1 MLSLLQQVRLLDP
14 VASTDQ
20 VADVLIDDGVIQSI
34 SPHLSEIP
42 ADAQVQPCDGQ
53 ILAPGLVDL
62 YSHSGEPGFEE
73 RETLTSLM
81 QAAIAG
87 GFTRLNLLPDTHPA
101 IDNPTTVAWVTS
113 KTQSIPQRPTPHLS
127 CWAALTLGTGGQQ
140 MTELLELAQADIT
153 GFTDGKPITNLTLL
167 RRLLEYAQPLNRT
180 IALSACDPGLA
191 GSGIVREGV
200 NSMRFGLPGIPVMA
214 ETAPLSAILECVAD
228 IGTPVHLMRIST
240 ARSVEIIR
248 LAKSRGVPVT
258 ASTTWLHLLLDTESL
273 ASYDPSLRLDP
284 PLGNPEDRAAIA
296 QAVKEGV
303 IDAIAVDHTP
313 YTYEE
318 KTVSFGEAPPGAIGL
333 ELALPLLWQAF
344 VATEQWSA
352 LELWRSLSS
361 RPAECLGQK
370 LTAMQALSNAKGA
383 SSKAPSGFVLFDPNQ
398 TWNAVPQSLQTR
410 SNNTF
415 WLNKPLTGKVLQVW
429 M

>member
-1 MLSLLQQVRLLDP
+1 MVSLLQQVRLLDP
-14 VASTDQ
+14 VANTDQ
-20 VADVLIDDGVIQSI
+20 IVDVLIQDGVIQAIES
-34 SPHLSEIP
+34 HLSDIP
-42 ADAQVQPCDGQ
+42 ADAQVQPCDGL

-62 YSHSGEPGFEE
+62 YSHSGEPGFED
-73 RETLTSLM
+73 RETLDSLM

-87 GFTRLNLLPDTHPA
+87 GFTRLNILPNTHPA
-101 IDNPTTVAWVTS
+101 IDNPTTVAWITR
-113 KTQSIPQRPTPHLS
+113 KTQSIPQRPLPHLS
-127 CWAALTLGTGGQQ
+127 CWAALTTNTEGQH

-167 RRLLEYAQPLNRT
+167 RRLLEYAQPLNT
-180 IALSACDPGLA
+180 AIALWASDPGLA
-191 GSGIVREGV
+191 GTGIIREGV
-200 NSMRFGLPGIPVMA
+200 NSMRFGLSGIPVMA
-214 ETAPLSAILECVAD
+214 ETASLAAILECVAE

-240 ARSVEIIR
+240 ARSVELIR
-248 LAKSRGVPVT
+248 LAKSRGVPIT
-258 ASTTWLHLLLDTESL
+258 ASTTWLHLLLDTKAL
-273 ASYDPSLRLDP
+273 ASYDPNLRLDP

-318 KTVSFGEAPPGAIGL
+318 KTVSFGEAPPGALGL

-352 LELWRSLSS
+352 LELWRALSS
-361 RPAECLGQK
+361 RPAECLGQNPIAIE
-370 LTAMQALSNAKGA
+370 AMPNAKGA
-383 SSKAPSGFVLFDPNQ
+383 SSKAPSEFVLFDPNQ
-398 TWNAVPQSLQTR
+398 TWNATPQSLLSR

-429 M
+429 V